1 MSIEYNQKRE
11 KLVVFEAYAMVAIGI
26 ANSSQLASKQ
36 LDLPQRKHA
45 VFVLCILLTII
56 DFSLTRLIDFCH
68 V

>member
-1 MSIEYNQKRE
+1 MSIEYSQKRE

-45 VFVLCILLTII
+45 VFAL
-56 DFSLTRLIDFCH
+56 
-68 V
+68 